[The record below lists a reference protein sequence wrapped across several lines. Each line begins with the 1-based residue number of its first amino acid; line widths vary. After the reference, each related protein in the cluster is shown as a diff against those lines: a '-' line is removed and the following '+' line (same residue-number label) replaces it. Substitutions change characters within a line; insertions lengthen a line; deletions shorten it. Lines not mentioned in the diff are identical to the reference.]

1 MMKFLLSL
9 IKLTRL
15 REYYG
20 TVIIVTFIGVF
31 LVHPAS
37 LLQVFILLVAN
48 LLSTAFAFMFN
59 DVEDAKDDA
68 LDMKKKLRNPIS
80 AGEISRRNA
89 AIITSVVGLVSL
101 YIYYVLGLQIFFLG
115 LLGVFLGFL
124 YSYKRVRLK
133 SIPIADLASHGY
145 FLGSMYFLTAIFTGN
160 ILPPIYLVIV
170 IALCI
175 FLASLLSNIN
185 NQIRDYDV
193 DRKVGIRNSTNV
205 ANLARFE
212 TGFYLMWCAAASVIF
227 VTILFYST
235 TIVRL
240 IILSIVAFMSVHFY
254 LNRLDYKNN
263 LYNYPYQQQMLT
275 LIGLVLM
282 LPA

>member
-1 MMKFLLSL
+1 MKPVLSL
-9 IKLTRL
+9 VKLTRWT
-15 REYYG
+15 EYYG
-20 TVIIVTFIGVF
+20 TVIIVTFLGVF
-31 LVHPAS
+31 LVYPTS
-37 LLQVFILLVAN
+37 LQQVFILLAAN

-68 LDMKKKLRNPIS
+68 LDKKKKFRNPIS

-89 AIITSVVGLVSL
+89 AIVTSVVGLVSL

-115 LLGVFLGFL
+115 LLGVFLSFL
-124 YSYKRVRLK
+124 YSYKRIRLK

-160 ILPPIYLVIV
+160 IWPPVYLIIV
-170 IALCI
+170 IALCV

-193 DRKVGIRNSTNV
+193 DRKVGIRNSTNI
-205 ANLARFE
+205 ANLARFR
-212 TGFYLMWCAAASVIF
+212 TGLDLVWCMAASIIIGI
-227 VTILFYST
+227 ILFYST

-240 IILSIVAFMSVHFY
+240 IILSIVAFLCAHYYFKRS
-254 LNRLDYKNN
+254 DYNNN
-263 LYNYPYQQQMLT
+263 LYNYPYKQQMLT
-275 LIGLVLM
+275 LLGLVLL